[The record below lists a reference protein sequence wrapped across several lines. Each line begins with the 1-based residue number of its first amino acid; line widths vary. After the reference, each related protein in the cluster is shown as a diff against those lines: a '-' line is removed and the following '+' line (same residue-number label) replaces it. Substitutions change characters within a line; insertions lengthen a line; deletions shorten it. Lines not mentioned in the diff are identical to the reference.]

1 VVIVVGVVSVL
12 TPVITVL
19 KLRGR
24 PRQFVGGI
32 DVVVVRDGQEPLNS
46 W

>member
-1 VVIVVGVVSVL
+1 MAVGVVSVL
-12 TPVITVL
+12 APVITVF

-24 PRQFVGGI
+24 PGQFVGGI

>member
-1 VVIVVGVVSVL
+1 MAVGVVSVL
-12 TPVITVL
+12 TPVVTVL

>member
-1 VVIVVGVVSVL
+1 MAVGVVSVL
-12 TPVITVL
+12 TPVITIL